1 MLPIQTDSKPN
12 CSARRASAARS
23 SPRRCH
29 KKLQISFFHLL
40 VFYAHLAD
48 SLARYAA
55 VAFASGMKCGFA
67 VAALSHGL
75 KCHRL
80 RSVFV
85 FIRRRELF
93 LSPADVLLV
102 SHEMGGGRFGV

>member
-1 MLPIQTDSKPN
+1 
-12 CSARRASAARS
+12 
-23 SPRRCH
+23 
-29 KKLQISFFHLL
+29 
-40 VFYAHLAD
+40 
-48 SLARYAA
+48 
-55 VAFASGMKCGFA
+55 
-67 VAALSHGL
+67 L

-102 SHEMGGGRFGV
+102 SHEMGGGRFGE